1 MWILI
6 LLKKGYILYFR
17 KKYFNPLVS
26 GPGWFDSAQC
36 QPTLDFRK
44 FFEKSTC
51 FSKIF
56 IKKKFY
62 SAQCQ
67 PAHRVDSF
75 VFFFSFAKY
84 ETVRNRALFRDEFQ
98 SFRETKKIQKY
109 KKCVSSC
116 FVKLKKTFRFV
127 FLHIFIKI
135 FNLLFKC
142 CTFQSSFAFF
152 L

>member
-6 LLKKGYILYFR
+6 LLKKDYILYFR

-26 GPGWFDSAQC
+26 VPGWFYSAQC

-51 FSKIF
+51 FSQILIF
-56 IKKKFY
+56 KK
-62 SAQCQ
+62 
-67 PAHRVDSF
+67 SF
-75 VFFFSFAKY
+75 TPHSVSLRIGLTVLYFFLVSQNTKLYETGHCFATSFNRFAK
-84 ETVRNRALFRDEFQ
+84 L
-98 SFRETKKIQKY
+98 KKY